1 MNTPQ
6 PFPPEP
12 PSPPEVA
19 PLPGKSNPQEEARY
33 AHSPQKTGD
42 PRNARPPAAARM
54 PAVPKPGTA
63 GITSF
68 TGKRTQPP
76 YTSRTAAAHQP
87 HRPRTAPRTRT
98 TALYAPRTT
107 GKHVPSRDG
116 VAGGSPFHA
125 H

>member
-68 TGKRTQPP
+68 IVKILVASSTAEIVRAPLPNPTPHAGKEVDR
-76 YTSRTAAAHQP
+76 AMA
-87 HRPRTAPRTRT
+87 
-98 TALYAPRTT
+98 
-107 GKHVPSRDG
+107 VI
-116 VAGGSPFHA
+116 
-125 H
+125 